1 MVVPK
6 REDHLKAVEQ
16 LKQHG
21 TTKVLGAPFF
31 PYDGCAFL
39 METEGDR
46 QTVEQF
52 VKSDPYVKGK
62 LVQQY
67 QIKEFDGATVEMKR
81 RFDRFATEF
90 VYRN

>member
-1 MVVPK
+1 VN
-6 REDHLKAVEQ
+6 
-16 LKQHG
+16 
-21 TTKVLGAPFF
+21 
-31 PYDGCAFL
+31 
-39 METEGDR
+39 
-46 QTVEQF
+46 
-52 VKSDPYVKGK
+52 SDPYVKGK